1 MSLAEAQWV
10 IDPAL
15 KKYAFPRFPHM
26 VYSPHIDPSS
36 DILTR
41 WETK

>member
-15 KKYAFPRFPHM
+15 KKYAFPRFPH
-26 VYSPHIDPSS
+26 IDPSS